1 METGQIKT
9 KEQTQGQSI
18 KAKLTDVASLK
29 QNTTLTDATKE
40 KKLMRTPRSKKYV
53 KLMKQ
58 IDQLSTQDEEIIEM
72 VKSMPVNNKLLG
84 ILSACQIEGC
94 IIHAIDKFGNILEH
108 YRSVEEMPEELRDG
122 YQVYL
127 EHKDCT
133 SIEVYTN
140 NICVI
145 YGDGIVKFV
154 ERP

>member
-1 METGQIKT
+1 MQSGQIKSVVQEEKKRSIVTSVAPLEQNTELTDST
-9 KEQTQGQSI
+9 KER
-18 KAKLTDVASLK
+18 KLI
-29 QNTTLTDATKE
+29 
-40 KKLMRTPRSKKYV
+40 RTPRSKKYLKV
-53 KLMKQ
+53 MKQ
-58 IDQLSTQDEEIIEM
+58 IDQLTEQDEEIIEM

-84 ILSACQIEGC
+84 ILSSCQIEGC

-133 SIEVYTN
+133 SVEVYTN

-145 YGDGIVKFV
+145 YSDGIVKLV
-154 ERP
+154 ERPN